1 MNVFANRF
9 VFVRLVCESFRFL
22 FIFESFRLFVSATI
36 KKNRVRVCAENRFA
50 NRFVCSFANRFV
62 FVRLVCESFR
72 VFSFANRFVC
82 SFVFA
87 K

>member
-9 VFVRLVCESFRFL
+9 VFVRLVCESFRF
-22 FIFESFRLFVSATI
+22 FSFSNRFVCSFQPQSRKI
-36 KKNRVRVCAENRFA
+36 RVRVCAENRFA